1 MKKTFALLLLLSLS
15 LSLFSCAEK
24 TPEETDG
31 PPDSESAD
39 PGIPAELVL
48 ASGGE
53 SDYVILYSAREEY
66 GRSNATRLYREIREK
81 IGVIIDM
88 KEDAELPEKEET
100 GGQKVILV
108 GRTDREESTALRKT
122 LKAGEFIIKAEGIYQ
137 VFNYVTRETT
147 PLAVQITLFIMEV
160 PVKNRV
166 S

>member
-24 TPEETDG
+24 TPEETAGLTIPETAG
-31 PPDSESAD
+31 PDAPE
-39 PGIPAELVL
+39 ELVL

-100 GGQKVILV
+100 GGQKYQCPIPDYIQPHRNVKELEEMLKKNSSA
-108 GRTDREESTALRKT
+108 GR
-122 LKAGEFIIKAEGIYQ
+122 
-137 VFNYVTRETT
+137 
-147 PLAVQITLFIMEV
+147 
-160 PVKNRV
+160 
-166 S
+166 